1 MCAYEI
7 RRAHHPLLHN
17 FQKTQITEF
26 KSVSLKNISQESAD
40 FERNEISSVFSL
52 CFVSFVILES
62 ILKISSF
69 QIKSEG
75 KKDSMQPTNNMVI
88 TMEHLQNSL
97 AFVQGNCNGRTNSLH
112 TRWIKAAHPGSAVV
126 QCWSCHKATPQ
137 VNFCVFC
144 GNFVLKREHEET
156 SPKPLLFGQERVS
169 KFTGTSLPLY
179 TEAEL
184 SPEKEP
190 LSPVETTEGDS
201 ETDGSEDMDT
211 GDIVADDVFMDIVPE
226 IGTCV

>member
-1 MCAYEI
+1 
-7 RRAHHPLLHN
+7 
-17 FQKTQITEF
+17 
-26 KSVSLKNISQESAD
+26 
-40 FERNEISSVFSL
+40 
-52 CFVSFVILES
+52 
-62 ILKISSF
+62 
-69 QIKSEG
+69 
-75 KKDSMQPTNNMVI
+75 MVI

-97 AFVQGNCNGRTNSLH
+97 AFVQGNCGSGTRGTNSLH
-112 TRWIKAAHPGSAVV
+112 TRWIRATHPGSKVV

-137 VNFCVFC
+137 VNFCIFC
-144 GNFVLKREHEET
+144 GNFVLKRELEEPERPT
-156 SPKPLLFGQERVS
+156 NSKPLLFGQERVS

-179 TEAEL
+179 SEAEL

-211 GDIVADDVFMDIVPE
+211 GDIVADDVFMDMVPE